1 MGSCAGKNKTTTD
14 SIANVKTESPA
25 LKNFKIQ
32 QSNLVKEKHTDINLD
47 YTFLA
52 TLGQGLV
59 NNLLN
64 PHIIKEHMAK

>member
-59 NNLLN
+59 NNLLI